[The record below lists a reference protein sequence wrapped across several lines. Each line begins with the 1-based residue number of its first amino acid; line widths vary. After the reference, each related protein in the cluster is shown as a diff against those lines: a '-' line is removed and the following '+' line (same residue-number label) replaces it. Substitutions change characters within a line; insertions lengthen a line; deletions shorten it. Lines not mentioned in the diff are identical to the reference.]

1 MYRYED
7 QKEMRMA
14 MNGKMIVMLAGVF
27 LILTAVTSTLLQGMQ
42 YFIVGQVQEQ
52 EMRKQLS
59 WWKVQVLALVSYTA
73 WE

>member
-27 LILTAVTSTLLQGMQ
+27 LILTAVTRDVYKRQAFPLFPAIFEERG
-42 YFIVGQVQEQ
+42 FG
-52 EMRKQLS
+52 
-59 WWKVQVLALVSYTA
+59 
-73 WE
+73 

>member
-27 LILTAVTSTLLQGMQ
+27 LILTAVTSTLAGNAVFYCGTQCRSRRCG
-42 YFIVGQVQEQ
+42 
-52 EMRKQLS
+52 S
-59 WWKVQVLALVSYTA
+59 N
-73 WE
+73 

>member
-27 LILTAVTSTLLQGMQ
+27 LILTAVTSTLLQ
-42 YFIVGQVQEQ
+42 
-52 EMRKQLS
+52 
-59 WWKVQVLALVSYTA
+59 
-73 WE
+73 